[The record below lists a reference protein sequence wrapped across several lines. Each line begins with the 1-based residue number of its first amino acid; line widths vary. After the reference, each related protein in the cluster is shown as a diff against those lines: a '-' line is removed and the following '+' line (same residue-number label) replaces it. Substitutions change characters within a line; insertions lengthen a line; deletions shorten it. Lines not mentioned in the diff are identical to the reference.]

1 MATTHSPPSLFNS
14 YRHFEEFTEGREYVR
29 NHFGKLAGLNVLDA
43 GCGSAS
49 WLFDLTDCHVTG
61 IDVSAKQLARNHL
74 LRDGVCADLQT
85 YENEAWLGHFDLIL
99 CLDVLEHLKSPAPVI
114 EKFISWMKPDAALV
128 LAYPNPQSLKGRV
141 TKYSPHILHRLFYRI
156 SIGTPLSDEGDE
168 KGPFNTF
175 LSPDIELLKLAS
187 LLEAHSLKVDLLVSI
202 ESFQNK
208 LIKRY
213 LSTPL
218 VDQLNKIFLR
228 ELRTRVN
235 TSATDFILVASRANK
250 EDV

>member
-1 MATTHSPPSLFNS
+1 MTTTHSPQSLFNS

-29 NHFGKLAGLNVLDA
+29 NYFGKLAGLNVLDA

-49 WLFDLTDCHVTG
+49 WLFDLTACHVTG
-61 IDVSAKQLARNHL
+61 IDVSAKQLDRNKL
-74 LRDGVCADLQT
+74 LQTRICADLQS
-85 YENEAWLGHFDLIL
+85 YENAAWLNHFDLIL
-99 CLDVLEHLKSPAPVI
+99 CLDVLEHLKNPAPVI
-114 EKFISWMKPDAALV
+114 EKFMSWMKPDASLV

-156 SIGTPLSDEGDE
+156 SIGTPLSGTHDDR
-168 KGPFNTF
+168 GPFNTF
-175 LSPDIELLKLAS
+175 LSPDIELLKLAG
-187 LLEAHSLKVDLLVSI
+187 LLEVHSFKVDLLVSI

-213 LSTPL
+213 LSTPV
-218 VDQLNKIFLR
+218 VDYLNKLFLR

-250 EDV
+250 ENV